1 MLVDAGTQGMQRL
14 HDIATKGLLATSRLV
29 TVAEVTGFEN
39 ADIEDV
45 SSIGDYRKLSTVL
58 LGRTSRQR
66 PCRLIPADRG
76 GH

>member
-1 MLVDAGTQGMQRL
+1 LLQPPPSLTVLVDAGTQGMQRL

-45 SSIGDYRKLSTVL
+45 S
-58 LGRTSRQR
+58 
-66 PCRLIPADRG
+66 
-76 GH
+76 GHVP

>member
-45 SSIGDYRKLSTVL
+45 S
-58 LGRTSRQR
+58 
-66 PCRLIPADRG
+66 
-76 GH
+76 GHVP